1 MKRFSVLSLMVVFLM
16 MFVVGCGGKS
26 TSLEGKVVDGKGQP
40 LASVKVAAKMSQ
52 PIKGYEQFET
62 KTGSDGTFK
71 FSKLFPTSE
80 YQLIFYSERWTI
92 NRKLR
97 TESAPEGETK
107 ILPDPVTIRFMNVK
121 EGVVLDSETNLMWAS
136 RDNGSVINWYN
147 AKNYCE
153 NYRGG
158 GYTDWRL
165 PTLDEMKK
173 LYVSDDYKTFISVDA
188 AWTSE
193 TRGYEASGFD
203 FTKRTGWGW
212 SSRSEAIFLRALPVR
227 SVK

>member
-1 MKRFSVLSLMVVFLM
+1 MKRFFVLSMLVVSLTLC
-16 MFVVGCGGKS
+16 VVGCSGKE
-26 TSLEGKVVDGKGQP
+26 TGLEGKVIDGKGQP
-40 LASVKVAAKMSQ
+40 LANVKVEAKMSQ
-52 PIKGYEQFET
+52 PLKGYEHFET
-62 KTGSDGTFK
+62 KTGPDGSFK
-71 FSKLFPTSE
+71 LSKLFPKSE

-92 NRKLR
+92 NRRLR

-107 ILPDPVTIRFMNVK
+107 ILPYPVTIRFMNVK
-121 EGVVLDSETNLMWAS
+121 EGIVLDTETSLMWAS

-165 PTLDEMKK
+165 PTLDELKK
-173 LYVSDDYKTFISVDA
+173 LYVSDEYKTFISVDA

-193 TRGYEASGFD
+193 TRGSEASGFD